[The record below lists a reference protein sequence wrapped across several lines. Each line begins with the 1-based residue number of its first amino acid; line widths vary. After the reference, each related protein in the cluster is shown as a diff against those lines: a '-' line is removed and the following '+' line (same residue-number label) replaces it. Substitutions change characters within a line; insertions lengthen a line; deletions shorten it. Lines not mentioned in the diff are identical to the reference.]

1 MTRRRR
7 NFLKIKLENE
17 KVAGS
22 YSGLDWR
29 LNENL
34 SELVQSVADVENL

>member
-7 NFLKIKLENE
+7 KFLKIKLENE
-17 KVAGS
+17 KVAGAK
-22 YSGLDWR
+22 SGLDWR

-34 SELVQSVADVENL
+34 SELVQFVAGVKNF